1 MEKNNMDKWE
11 LSKKL
16 REAGYEQEQVRRVW
30 AYSWNEQHVG
40 RSGKKRIPWEL
51 KALNELSISAKDI
64 EFGTGDNS
72 GEFNN
77 YF

>member
-1 MEKNNMDKWE
+1 MDKWE
-11 LSKKL
+11 LAKKL
-16 REAGYEQEQVRRVW
+16 REAGYGHEQVRRVW

-40 RSGKKRIPWEL
+40 RSGKKRKPWEL
-51 KALNELSISAKDI
+51 KALDELSISAKDI
-64 EFGTGDNS
+64 EFGIGVDN